1 MILDRRLSGL
11 SRAGTA
17 RGPSCAP
24 GGSPELPCQERL
36 RLPDDHFPERRSRAT
51 IEKVKPFVV
60 FVCTG
65 NCIRSQM
72 AEGLLRKLA
81 PGRFDIA
88 SAGVAPAGYV
98 HDLAIEVMGEVGVD
112 LTGHE
117 SKGLAEALSGCGG
130 RAPRIVVLCS
140 FAAEQLAALE
150 PREPLLQWIL
160 ADPISA
166 RGTVSQRLEVFRRA
180 RDTIAGRLLIA
191 LERGELD

>member
-1 MILDRRLSGL
+1 
-11 SRAGTA
+11 
-17 RGPSCAP
+17 
-24 GGSPELPCQERL
+24 
-36 RLPDDHFPERRSRAT
+36 
-51 IEKVKPFVV
+51 
-60 FVCTG
+60 
-65 NCIRSQM
+65 M

-112 LTGHE
+112 LTAHE

-130 RAPRIVVLCS
+130 RAPRLVVLCS